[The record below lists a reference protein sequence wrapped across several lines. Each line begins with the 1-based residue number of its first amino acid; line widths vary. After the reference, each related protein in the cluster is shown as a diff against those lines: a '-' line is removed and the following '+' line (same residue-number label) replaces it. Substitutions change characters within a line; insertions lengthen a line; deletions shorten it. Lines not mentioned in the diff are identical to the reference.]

1 MPKVHIMDHEMNF
14 CLSPTSVLNY
24 YAETFAF
31 HSSVTKGSRLSTVT
45 TMKGFSVFFFKKML
59 PCIIKNIYTRQKVLV
74 ICHKML

>member
-45 TMKGFSVFFFKKML
+45 TMKGFSVFFFL
-59 PCIIKNIYTRQKVLV
+59 NVTLYNQIYIYKTKSSRYLS
-74 ICHKML
+74 

>member
-45 TMKGFSVFFFKKML
+45 TMKGFSVFFL
-59 PCIIKNIYTRQKVLV
+59 KNVTLYNQKYIYKTKSSRYLS
-74 ICHKML
+74 